1 MAKVSRP
8 IVYVLILA
16 VGASAYTYM
25 GGPNKKSGSSL
36 KPLSKVGKKQKEE
49 LFTKEDYSAHFAR
62 LESGI
67 KDSFT
72 PLVARS
78 GSAGMVGPD
87 VVPVDFAEGD
97 PNWVFTGTSEIDGHA
112 SALFENKISLES
124 EFVPL
129 GQRWKN
135 CTVHQIEEGKVTLLG
150 RTGRHVELRLVDEF
164 QQMASTGG
172 AGGNQP
178 VNPALSGPIG
188 RGVAIRPEGTGASAQ
203 TRNTQ
208 EPTNAN

>member
-8 IVYVLILA
+8 VLYMLVLA
-16 VGASAYTYM
+16 AGVSAYTTM
-25 GGPNKKSGSSL
+25 GGPGKKSGSNL
-36 KPLSKVGKKQKEE
+36 KPLNRVSKKQKAE

-62 LESGI
+62 LDKGV

-78 GSAGMVGPD
+78 GSQDLMGPD
-87 VVPVDFAEGD
+87 VVPVDFAAGD

-112 SALFENKISLES
+112 SALLENKVSFES

-135 CTVHQIEEGKVTLLG
+135 CTVHQIEEGKITLIG
-150 RTGRHVELRLVDEF
+150 RTGRRVELRLIDEF
-164 QQMASTGG
+164 QQMASAGG

-203 TRNTQ
+203 SRSTQ